1 MSNKIKISID
11 RGGTF
16 TDVHAIVPG
25 KPDIVLKLLSVDPTN
40 YQDAPTEGIRRVL
53 EATGKPSPRGTPL
66 SLDSIDVL
74 RMGTTVATNALLERK
89 GTRSALLTTKG
100 FRDLLRIGNQARPN
114 IFDLSARR
122 PDVLFETVVEVD
134 ERIIPSHPRSS
145 KDALA
150 SSRTITGI
158 TGETFHV
165 LQTLD
170 VAKVTADLQSLKD
183 QGYQSIAVALVNSF
197 ACPDHEL
204 EIGRIA
210 ESLGFSVALSSLLQP
225 MIKVVPRGMSATADA
240 YLTPVIKTY
249 VDSISANFEGG
260 LAGSHG
266 CRVEFMQSDG
276 GLVDFR
282 RFSGLKAILSGP
294 AAGVV
299 GYAAT
304 SWDSESRVPVIGFD
318 MGGTSTDVSRFDGHL
333 EHTFSSSI
341 SGVSIQAPQLDIKTV
356 AAGGGSILSWQN
368 GLFMVGPESAS
379 AHPGPACY
387 RKGGPLTVTDANLL
401 LGRLLPEYFP
411 KIFGPS
417 EDQPLDQDIVKAK
430 FEQLAQEINA
440 GRTTKFTPE
449 EVALGFLKVADES
462 MTRPIRNL
470 TEARGFE
477 TSSHHLAC
485 FGGAGGQHACNVAA
499 SLGISRIIIHKYSSI
514 LSAYGLALSEVV
526 HETQEPMAAEYSNS
540 RDLVTEKFQTLV
552 QRATEQLLQQGF
564 SESQLRYDLFLNMR
578 YDGSDTSLMILKPE
592 DGDFGSS
599 FVERHKREFNFTFD
613 RPILVDDIRVR
624 AVASSKTV
632 VEESPLQQLKH
643 AKLKPAGKAAQ
654 YNDVYFDSEVGYT
667 RTPVY
672 LLNELGTDV
681 QLHGPAIIIDKT
693 QTIVVAPNAVA
704 TVLQTCVVIDL
715 ESGAREKAA
724 VDEVDPIRLTIFGH
738 RFMSVAEQMG
748 RTLQK
753 TAVSTNIKERLDF
766 SCALFSPDGGL
777 VANAPHVP
785 VHLGSMQFAVR
796 FQHKYWL
803 GNLKDGDVLVANHP
817 VSGGTHLPDVTAI
830 TPVFAPGS
838 DEIIFYVAS
847 RGHHADIGGILPGSM
862 PPNSTELWQ
871 EGAAIES
878 EKVVEG
884 GVFNEARMREL
895 FLDIP
900 ARYPGCSGS
909 RNLSDNISDLKA
921 QIAANARGIT
931 LIRGLIE
938 EYSLKVVQMYMLA
951 IQDTAE
957 LAVRNLMQGLYKRYN
972 GRPLEALDFMD
983 DGTPIKLKITIQEDG
998 AAVFDFDGTGPEVNG
1013 NINAPEAITHSAIIY
1028 SLRCMIAADIP
1039 LNQGCLA
1046 SIQVKIPKP
1055 SILSPT
1061 RAAAV
1066 VGGNVTTSQR
1076 VTDVVLKA
1084 LHACAA
1090 SQGCLNNLTFGID
1103 AKKDPATG
1111 ELVPG
1116 FGYYETI
1123 AGGAGAGRTWDGE
1136 HGVHTHMTN
1145 TRITDPEVL
1154 EKRYPCIL
1162 RRFELREGSGG
1173 KGTRN
1178 GGEGVVR
1185 EIEFLTPVQC
1195 SILSDRRVHR
1205 PYGMDGGEPGATG
1218 LNLWLSKDQFTGSE
1232 RTVNI
1237 GGKGSVPMKTG
1248 DRVVIVTPGGGGFGA
1263 PEQLV
1268 NGNDVA
1274 RNGDSNGHSEVT
1286 LVNGNGV
1293 VPKANG
1299 HVAPEDAVV
1308 NGNGIVRHH

>member
-1 MSNKIKISID
+1 MVDKIKVSID

-25 KPDIVLKLLSVDPTN
+25 KPDIVLKLLSVDPAN

-53 EATGKPSPRGTPL
+53 EATGKPSPRGEPL
-66 SLDSIDVL
+66 SLDHIDVL

-89 GTRSALLTTKG
+89 GTKSALLTTRG

-122 PDVLFETVVEVD
+122 PDVLFEAVVEVN
-134 ERIIPSHPRSS
+134 ERIIPSHQRSS
-145 KDALA
+145 KDFL
-150 SSRTITGI
+150 SSFRSITGV
-158 TGETFHV
+158 TGEKFHV
-165 LQTLD
+165 LRELD
-170 VAKVTADLQSLKD
+170 IPAVKADLQSLKD
-183 QGYQSIAVALVNSF
+183 QGYQSIAVALLNSF
-197 ACPDHEL
+197 ACPEHEL
-204 EIGRIA
+204 KIGEIA
-210 ESLGFSVALSSLLQP
+210 QSLGLSVALSSLLQP

-240 YLTPVIKTY
+240 YLTPVIKSY
-249 VDSISANFEGG
+249 IDSISANFKGG

-282 RFSGLKAILSGP
+282 KFSGLKAILSGP

-304 SWDSESRVPVIGFD
+304 SWDPESRVPIIGFD

-411 KIFGPS
+411 KIFGPT
-417 EDQPLDQDIVKAK
+417 EDLPLDRDVTRQQFEKLTEQINHAQKRAK
-430 FEQLAQEINA
+430 
-440 GRTTKFTPE
+440 KFTPE
-449 EVALGFLKVADES
+449 EVALGFLQVADES

-470 TEARGFE
+470 TEGRGFE

-526 HETQEPMAAEYSNS
+526 HEAQEPMAVEYANS
-540 RDLVTEKFQTLV
+540 QELIAEKFQTLTARTTKELV
-552 QRATEQLLQQGF
+552 EQGF
-564 SESQLRYDLFLNMR
+564 TDDQVRHELFLNMR
-578 YDGSDTSLMILKPE
+578 YDGSDTSLMIRNTQG
-592 DGDFGSS
+592 GDFAAV
-599 FVERHKREFNFTFD
+599 FVQRHKREFNFTFD

-624 AVASSKTV
+624 AIASSKTLV
-632 VEESPLQQLKH
+632 QDSPLQQLK
-643 AKLKPAGKAAQ
+643 KVKSCLAGEPEQRSK
-654 YNDVYFDSEVGYT
+654 VFFDSVKGYVE
-667 RTPVY
+667 TPVY
-672 LLNELGTDV
+672 LLNDLGPGV
-681 QLHGPAIIIDKT
+681 KLQGPAIIIDKT
-693 QTIVVAPNAVA
+693 QTIVVVPNAVA
-704 TVLQTCVVIDL
+704 SVLETCVIIDL
-715 ESGAREKAA
+715 VSKPRENLT
-724 VDEVDPIRLTIFGH
+724 EEHVDPIRLTIFGH

-796 FQHKYWL
+796 FQHQKWL

-817 VSGGTHLPDVTAI
+817 MSGGTHLPDVTVI
-830 TPVFAPGS
+830 TPVFAQGT

-871 EGAAIES
+871 EGTAIES
-878 EKVVEG
+878 EKVVEN

-895 FLDIP
+895 FLDFP
-900 ARYPGCSGS
+900 ALHPGCSGS

-931 LIRGLIE
+931 LIQGLID
-938 EYSLKVVQMYMLA
+938 EYSLKIVQRYMLA
-951 IQDTAE
+951 IQETAD
-957 LAVRNLMQGLYKRYN
+957 LAVRNLLKTLYKSHG

-983 DGTPIKLKITIQEDG
+983 DGTPIKLKITIAEDG
-998 AAVFDFDGTGPEVNG
+998 SSVFDFAGTGPEVNG

-1055 SILSPT
+1055 SVLSPS
-1061 RAAAV
+1061 RSAAV

-1090 SQGCLNNLTFGID
+1090 SQGCLNNLTFGVD

-1111 ELVPG
+1111 ETVPG

-1123 AGGAGAGRTWDGE
+1123 AGGAGAGATFDGE
-1136 HGVHTHMTN
+1136 NGVHTHMTN
-1145 TRITDPEVL
+1145 TRITDPEIL

-1162 RRFELREGSGG
+1162 RKFQLREGSGG
-1173 KGTRN
+1173 KGWHT
-1178 GGEGVVR
+1178 GGEGVIR
-1185 EIEFLTPVQC
+1185 EIEFLTSLQC
-1195 SILSDRRVHR
+1195 SILSERRVHQ
-1205 PYGMDGGEPGATG
+1205 PYGMAGGGPGATG
-1218 LNLWLSKDQFTGSE
+1218 LNLWLCKDPVTGQD
-1232 RTVNI
+1232 RKVNI
-1237 GGKGSVPMKTG
+1237 GGKGSIAVKTG
-1248 DRVVIVTPGGGGFGA
+1248 DRVVIMTPGGGGYGVA
-1263 PEQLV
+1263 EDEEGKV
-1268 NGNDVA
+1268 NG
-1274 RNGDSNGHSEVT
+1274 T
-1286 LVNGNGV
+1286 ML
-1293 VPKANG
+1293 NG
-1299 HVAPEDAVV
+1299 HV
-1308 NGNGIVRHH
+1308 

>member
-1 MSNKIKISID
+1 MADKIKISID

-25 KPDIVLKLLSVDPTN
+25 KSDIVLKLLSVDPAN
-40 YQDAPTEGIRRVL
+40 YRDAPTEGIRRVL
-53 EATGKPSPRGTPL
+53 EATGNPSPRGKPL

-89 GTRSALLTTKG
+89 GTKSALLTTKG

-145 KDALA
+145 QDVLS
-150 SSRTITGI
+150 SSRSITGV
-158 TGETFHV
+158 TGEKFHV
-165 LQTLD
+165 LQELNDLKITE
-170 VAKVTADLQSLKD
+170 DLQSLKD

-197 ACPDHEL
+197 ACPEHEL
-204 EIGRIA
+204 KIGEIAR
-210 ESLGFSVALSSLLQP
+210 SLGLSVALSSLLQP
-225 MIKVVPRGMSATADA
+225 MIKVVPRGMSTTADA
-240 YLTPVIKTY
+240 YLTPVIKSY

-260 LAGSHG
+260 LGGSHG

-282 RFSGLKAILSGP
+282 KFSGLKAILSGP

-304 SWDSESRVPVIGFD
+304 SWDPESRVPVIGFD

-356 AAGGGSILSWQN
+356 AAGGGSVLSWQN

-411 KIFGPS
+411 KIFGPT
-417 EDQPLDQDIVKAK
+417 EDQPLDREITRKM
-430 FEQLAQEINA
+430 FEQLTEQINA
-440 GRTTKFTPE
+440 QQKSRKFSPE

-470 TEARGFE
+470 TEGRGFE

-485 FGGAGGQHACNVAA
+485 FGGAGGQHACNVAV

-526 HETQEPMAAEYSNS
+526 HEVQEPMAAEYASS
-540 RDLVTEKFQTLV
+540 QELISGKFTKLVARTTEELV
-552 QRATEQLLQQGF
+552 EQGF
-564 SESQLRYDLFLNMR
+564 TNDQVRHELFLNMR
-578 YDGSDTSLMILKPE
+578 YDGSDTSLMIRNSQE
-592 DGDFGSS
+592 GDFASA

-624 AVASSKTV
+624 AIASSKTV
-632 VEESPLQQLKH
+632 VEDSPLQQLKR
-643 AKLKPAGKAAQ
+643 AKLHPAGEPAQ
-654 YNDVYFDSEVGYT
+654 RSKVFFNSNEGYVL
-667 RTPVY
+667 TPVY
-672 LLNELGTDV
+672 LLNELGSDV
-681 QLHGPAIIIDKT
+681 ELHGPAIIIDKT

-704 TVLQTCVVIDL
+704 NVLQTCVVIDL
-715 ESGAREKAA
+715 KSTPREKATA
-724 VDEVDPIRLTIFGH
+724 DHIDPIRLTIFGH

-796 FQHKYWL
+796 FQHERWL

-817 VSGGTHLPDVTAI
+817 MSGGTHLPDVTVI
-830 TPVFAPGS
+830 TPVFALGTE
-838 DEIIFYVAS
+838 EIIFYVAS
-847 RGHHADIGGILPGSM
+847 RGHHADIGGVLPGSM

-878 EKVVEG
+878 EKVVEN
-884 GVFNEARMREL
+884 GVFNESRMREL
-895 FLDIP
+895 FLEFP
-900 ARYPGCSGS
+900 ARHPGCSGS
-909 RNLSDNISDLKA
+909 RNLNDNISDLKA
-921 QIAANARGIT
+921 QIAANSRGIT

-938 EYSLKVVQMYMLA
+938 EYSLKVVQQYMYA
-951 IQDTAE
+951 IQETAD
-957 LAVRNLMQGLYKRYN
+957 LAVRNLLKSLYKSH
-972 GRPLEALDFMD
+972 GGQPLEALDFMD
-983 DGTPIKLKITIQEDG
+983 DGTPIQLKITIAEDG
-998 AAVFDFDGTGPEVNG
+998 SAVFDFEGTGPEVNG

-1090 SQGCLNNLTFGID
+1090 SQGCLNNLTFGVD
-1103 AKKDPATG
+1103 AKKNPATG
-1111 ELVPG
+1111 DTVPG

-1123 AGGAGAGRTWDGE
+1123 AGGAGAGSTFEGE
-1136 HGVHTHMTN
+1136 NGVHTHMTN
-1145 TRITDPEVL
+1145 TRITDPEIL

-1162 RRFELREGSGG
+1162 RKFQLREGSGG
-1173 KGTRN
+1173 EGLHK
-1178 GGEGVVR
+1178 GGEGVIR
-1185 EIEFLTPVQC
+1185 EIEFLTPLQC
-1195 SILSDRRVHR
+1195 SILSERRVHR
-1205 PYGMDGGEPGATG
+1205 PYGMDGGGPGATG
-1218 LNLWLSKDQFTGSE
+1218 LNLWLCKDAVTGQD

-1237 GGKGSVPMKTG
+1237 GGKGSVAMKTG
-1248 DRVVIVTPGGGGFGA
+1248 DRVVIMTPGGGGYGKV
-1263 PEQLV
+1263 EDREVKV
-1268 NGNDVA
+1268 NG
-1274 RNGDSNGHSEVT
+1274 T
-1286 LVNGNGV
+1286 M
-1293 VPKANG
+1293 ANG
-1299 HVAPEDAVV
+1299 YH
-1308 NGNGIVRHH
+1308 

>member
-1 MSNKIKISID
+1 MGSIPGRKITISID

-25 KPDIVLKLLSVDPTN
+25 RSDIVLKLLSVDPAN

-53 EATGKPSPRGTPL
+53 EAATGASLPRGQPL
-66 SLDSIDVL
+66 RLDNIECL

-89 GTRSALLTTKG
+89 GMKSALLTTRG
-100 FRDLLRIGNQARPN
+100 FKDLLRIGNQARPD

-145 KDALA
+145 REAL
-150 SSRTITGI
+150 STLREMDGI
-158 TGETFHV
+158 TGEKYHV
-165 LQTLD
+165 AQELDTESLATNLQ
-170 VAKVTADLQSLKD
+170 VLKD
-183 QGYQSIAVALVNSF
+183 QGYGSIAVALINSF

-204 EIGRIA
+204 KVGEIA
-210 ESLGFSVALSSLLQP
+210 SKMGFSVALSSQLQP

-240 YLTPVIKTY
+240 YLTPVIKSY
-249 VDSISANFEGG
+249 IDSISANFEGG

-282 RFSGLKAILSGP
+282 KFSGLKAILSGP

-299 GYAAT
+299 GYAST
-304 SWDSESRVPVIGFD
+304 SWDEEARVPIIGFD

-333 EHTFSSSI
+333 DHTFSSSI
-341 SGVSIQAPQLDIKTV
+341 SGVSIQAPQLDINTV
-356 AAGGGSILSWQN
+356 AAGGGSILSWRN

-387 RKGGPLTVTDANLL
+387 RKGGPLTVTDANLF

-411 KIFGPS
+411 KIFGPN
-417 EDQPLDQDIVKAK
+417 EDQPLDRDITKK
-430 FEQLAQEINA
+430 LFQELTDKINTEH
-440 GRTTKFTPE
+440 GQTRLTPE
-449 EVALGFLKVADES
+449 QVALGFLKVADES

-514 LSAYGLALSEVV
+514 LSAYGLALAEIVQ
-526 HETQEPMAAEYSNS
+526 EAQEPMAAQYIGSEKTI
-540 RDLVTEKFQTLV
+540 DLKLQGLID
-552 QRATEQLLQQGF
+552 RSTEQLRTQGF
-564 SESQLRYDLFLNMR
+564 TKGQLRDEIFLNMR
-578 YDGSDTSLMILKPE
+578 YEGSDTSLMILKPD
-592 DGDFGSS
+592 DGDFASA
-599 FVERHKREFNFTFD
+599 FIERHRREFNFTFE
-613 RPILVDDIRVR
+613 RPILVDDVRVR
-624 AVASSKTV
+624 TIASANKASEK
-632 VEESPLQQLKH
+632 SPLKQLKE
-643 AKLKPAGKAAQ
+643 AKIKEAPAPSQ
-654 YNDVYFDSEVGYT
+654 FTDVYFDSESGFIK
-667 RTPVY
+667 TPVHQ
-672 LLNELGTDV
+672 LRELGSNV
-681 QLHGPAIIIDKT
+681 KLHGPAIIIDET
-693 QTIVVAPNAVA
+693 QTIVVSPNAIVH
-704 TVLQTCVVIDL
+704 VLDTCVLIDL
-715 ESGAREKAA
+715 ESAPREATYSSQ
-724 VDEVDPIRLTIFGH
+724 VDPVRLSIFGH

-796 FQHKYWL
+796 YQHKRWL
-803 GNLKDGDVLVANHP
+803 GKLKDGDVLVSNHP
-817 VSGGTHLPDVTAI
+817 VSGGTHLPDVTVV
-830 TPVFAPGS
+830 TPVFKKGT

-878 EKVVEG
+878 EKVVSD

-895 FLDIP
+895 FLDVP
-900 ARYPGCSGS
+900 SQYEGCSGS
-909 RNLSDNISDLKA
+909 RNISDNISDLKA
-921 QIAANARGIT
+921 QIAANARGIS
-931 LIRGLIE
+931 LIQNMIDEYGLE
-938 EYSLKVVQMYMLA
+938 TVQMYMFE
-951 IQDTAE
+951 IQRTAE
-957 LAVRNLMQGLYKRYN
+957 LAVRNLLKDMYHRY
-972 GRPLEALDFMD
+972 GGKPLEALDFMD
-983 DGTPIKLKITIQEDG
+983 DGTPINLKITIDEEG
-998 AAVFDFDGTGPEVNG
+998 SAVFDFAGTGPEVRG
-1013 NINAPEAITHSAIIY
+1013 NINAPEAITNSAIIY
-1028 SLRCMIAADIP
+1028 ALRCMIKSDIP
-1039 LNQGCLA
+1039 LNQGCL
-1046 SIQVKIPKP
+1046 SPVDIRIPKP

-1061 RAAAV
+1061 GAAAV

-1103 AKKDPATG
+1103 GKVDEETG
-1111 ELVPG
+1111 EFVPG

-1123 AGGAGAGRTWDGE
+1123 AGGAGAGENWVGE
-1136 HGVHTHMTN
+1136 SGVHVHMTN
-1145 TRITDPEVL
+1145 TRITDPEIL

-1162 RRFELREGSGG
+1162 RRFELREE
-1173 KGTRN
+1173 T
-1178 GGEGVVR
+1178 GGEGRKRGGDGVAR
-1185 EIEFLTPVQC
+1185 EIEFLAPVQC
-1195 SILSDRRVHR
+1195 SILSERRVHR
-1205 PYGMDGGEPGATG
+1205 PYGMEGGEAGAAG
-1218 LNLWLSKDQFTGSE
+1218 LNLWLTTDKYTGQD
-1232 RTVNI
+1232 RKVNM
-1237 GGKGSVPMKTG
+1237 GGKGSVPMKVG
-1248 DRVVIVTPGGGGFGA
+1248 DRVVIMTPGGGGYGTKEA
-1263 PEQLV
+1263 
-1268 NGNDVA
+1268 
-1274 RNGDSNGHSEVT
+1274 
-1286 LVNGNGV
+1286 
-1293 VPKANG
+1293 
-1299 HVAPEDAVV
+1299 
-1308 NGNGIVRHH
+1308 

>member
-1 MSNKIKISID
+1 MSEKIKISID

-25 KPDIVLKLLSVDPTN
+25 KPDIVLKLLSVDPSN

-53 EATGKPSPRGTPL
+53 EAATGESLPRGVPL
-66 SLDSIDVL
+66 KLDGIECL

-100 FRDLLRIGNQARPN
+100 FRDLLRIGNQARPD

-122 PDVLFETVVEVD
+122 PDVLFEDVVEVE

-145 KDALA
+145 QEALSA
-150 SSRTITGI
+150 FRTIEGT

-165 LQTLD
+165 VEELNIAKITAELQ
-170 VAKVTADLQSLKD
+170 ALKD
-183 QGYQSIAVALVNSF
+183 RGYGSVAVALVNSF

-204 EIGRIA
+204 KIGEIAAKI
-210 ESLGFSVALSSLLQP
+210 GFSVALSSKLQP

-240 YLTPVIKTY
+240 YLTPVIKSY

-282 RFSGLKAILSGP
+282 DFSGLKAILSGP

-299 GYAAT
+299 GYAST
-304 SWDSESRVPVIGFD
+304 SWDPEARVPVIGFD

-333 EHTFSSSI
+333 DHTFSSSI
-341 SGVSIQAPQLDIKTV
+341 SGVSIQAPQLDINTV
-356 AAGGGSILSWQN
+356 AAGGGSILSWRN

-387 RKGGPLTVTDANLL
+387 RKGGPLTVTDANLF

-411 KIFGPS
+411 KIFGPN
-417 EDQPLDQDIVKAK
+417 EDQPLDRDITEKLFK
-430 FEQLAQEINA
+430 DLTEKINA
-440 GRTTKFTPE
+440 EQTSAKFTPE
-449 EVALGFLKVADES
+449 QVALGFLKVADES

-470 TEARGFE
+470 TEARGYE
-477 TSSHHLAC
+477 TSSHNLAC
-485 FGGAGGQHACNVAA
+485 FGGAGGQHACNVAT

-514 LSAYGLALSEVV
+514 LSAYGLALAEVV
-526 HETQEPMAAEYSNS
+526 REAQEPMASEYSGAREIIDRKMQNLIS
-540 RDLVTEKFQTLV
+540 RSSD
-552 QRATEQLLQQGF
+552 QLLSQGF
-564 SESQLRYDLFLNMR
+564 TESQLRHELFLNMR
-578 YDGSDTSLMILKPE
+578 YEGSDTSLMILKPE
-592 DGDFGSS
+592 DGDFAGA
-599 FVERHKREFNFTFD
+599 FVERHRREFNFTFE

-624 AVASSKTV
+624 SVASSKAV
-632 VEESPLQQLKH
+632 VEKSPLQQLKE
-643 AKLKPAGKAAQ
+643 AQIKQAGEPAQ
-654 YNDVYFDSEVGYT
+654 YTEVYFDDHKGYIK
-667 RTPVY
+667 TPVY
-672 LLNELGTDV
+672 LLRELGMDV
-681 QLHGPAIIIDKT
+681 KLHGPAIIIDET
-693 QTIVVAPNAVA
+693 QTIVVAPNAVVH
-704 TVLQTCVVIDL
+704 VLQTCILIDI
-715 ESGAREKAA
+715 ESGPRNIMATT
-724 VDEVDPIRLTIFGH
+724 EVDPIRLTIFGH

-796 FQHKYWL
+796 FQHKRWL
-803 GNLKDGDVLVANHP
+803 GKLKQGDVLVANHP
-817 VSGGTHLPDVTAI
+817 ISGGTHLPDVTVI
-830 TPVFAPGS
+830 TPVFAPGGSS

-878 EKVVEG
+878 EKVVEN
-884 GVFNEARMREL
+884 GVFAEARMREL
-895 FLDIP
+895 FLDEP
-900 ARYPGCSGS
+900 ARHPGCSGS
-909 RNLSDNISDLKA
+909 RNLNDNISDLKA
-921 QIAANARGIT
+921 QIAANARGIA
-931 LIRGLIE
+931 LIQNLIDEYGLTT
-938 EYSLKVVQMYMLA
+938 VQTYMYA
-951 IQDTAE
+951 IQKTAE
-957 LAVRNLMQGLYKRYN
+957 LAVRNLLKDMYVLY
-972 GRPLEALDFMD
+972 GGAPLEALDFMD
-983 DGTPIKLKITIQEDG
+983 DGTPIKLKITIAKDG
-998 AAVFDFDGTGPEVNG
+998 SAVFDFAGTGAEVYG

-1028 SLRCMIAADIP
+1028 SLRCMINSDIP

-1046 SIQVKIPKP
+1046 PIDVRIPRP

-1084 LHACAA
+1084 LRACAA
-1090 SQGCLNNLTFGID
+1090 SQGCLNNLTFGVD
-1103 AKKDPATG
+1103 THADKNTG
-1111 ELVPG
+1111 TTVSG

-1123 AGGAGAGRTWDGE
+1123 AGGAGAGREWAGE
-1136 HGVHTHMTN
+1136 SGVHTHMTN
-1145 TRITDPEVL
+1145 TRITDPEIL
-1154 EKRYPCIL
+1154 EKRYPCVL
-1162 RRFELREGSGG
+1162 RRFELRPGTGG
-1173 KGTRN
+1173 DGLYR
-1178 GGEGVVR
+1178 GGDGVVR
-1185 EIEFLTPVQC
+1185 EIEFLTDVQC
-1195 SILSDRRVHR
+1195 SILSERRVHR
-1205 PYGMDGGEPGATG
+1205 PYGMDGGGPGATG
-1218 LNLWLSKDQFTGSE
+1218 VNYWMTRDRWTGRE
-1232 RTVNI
+1232 RVVNM

-1248 DRVVIVTPGGGGFGA
+1248 DRVVIMTPGGGGYGREEGVA
-1263 PEQLV
+1263 NGV
-1268 NGNDVA
+1268 NGA
-1274 RNGDSNGHSEVT
+1274 QHY
-1286 LVNGNGV
+1286 
-1293 VPKANG
+1293 
-1299 HVAPEDAVV
+1299 
-1308 NGNGIVRHH
+1308 I